1 MRQSESLDRERQ
13 RLVEIAKTEGE
24 KNASVLLKKRK
35 EKKKEEK
42 SLYILHVSASFHLPR
57 PLWLLPDVVF
67 IIYPASIGQYW
78 SRLAA
83 LLPYWQKDNGASGT
97 SGSEKEEA
105 AVLLHIQS
113 GLNLCLH
120 S

>member
-1 MRQSESLDRERQ
+1 MDRERQ

-24 KNASVLLKKRK
+24 KNASVLLKKKKGK
-35 EKKKEEK
+35 EKRKEK